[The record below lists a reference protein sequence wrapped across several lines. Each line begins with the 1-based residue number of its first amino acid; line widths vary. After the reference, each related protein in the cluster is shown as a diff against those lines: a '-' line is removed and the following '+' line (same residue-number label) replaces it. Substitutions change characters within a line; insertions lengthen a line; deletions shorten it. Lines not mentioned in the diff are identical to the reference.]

1 MPKIKTVK
9 FEQDAKPKAAP
20 KAKAIKPKD
29 PRPCIVCGD
38 KGKTADG
45 ICQVCGGTGRFTPS
59 KA

>member
-1 MPKIKTVK
+1 MPAKIKTVK
-9 FEQDAKPKAAP
+9 FEQKAVPEAEPTKPKV
-20 KAKAIKPKD
+20 

-45 ICQVCGGTGRFTPS
+45 ICQVCGGTGRFTPP